1 IRLCNPAFSLE
12 PLVKDIWLNW
22 NGFSNIGVLIVHITI
37 NFVVKPND
45 KRNRE
50 LGRVVMHSEQKR
62 VCLCMMCL
70 TIAFVSTWGTC
81 MLSQC
86 IVTWMEPSLATKVV
100 HAYSAIFAMMAY
112 SMNYY
117 VYIIRNEKYR
127 RAFLEQLSC
136 VLPERLH
143 PSPSISSRG
152 ALSSHP
158 TFVRNSSHGSG
169 PPSFHAHYQQR
180 HGAGDSRASSTH
192 SHHQY
197 HDNHGANLSSKPS
210 IHSLHAKYRQSNRRE
225 PQHSRDT
232 SVTQEDVKELS

>member
-1 IRLCNPAFSLE
+1 
-12 PLVKDIWLNW
+12 
-22 NGFSNIGVLIVHITI
+22 
-37 NFVVKPND
+37 
-45 KRNRE
+45 
-50 LGRVVMHSEQKR
+50 
-62 VCLCMMCL
+62 
-70 TIAFVSTWGTC
+70 
-81 MLSQC
+81 
-86 IVTWMEPSLATKVV
+86 
-100 HAYSAIFAMMAY
+100 MMAY

-136 VLPERLH
+136 VLPERCRLKSSRFNVNRFYNKTAFRLH